1 MQKAIVVLI
10 IIVAAFFILR
20 RFFRALYA
28 DPGESCGCSGCSGC
42 PSQGVCD
49 LEESPG
55 LPDKKPDSVEKEFRR
70 QEQKIRAPR
79 GKKGHIK

>member
-28 DPGESCGCSGCSGC
+28 DPREGCGCGGCSGC
-42 PSQGVCD
+42 PSQGAYD
-49 LEESPG
+49 LEKSLD
-55 LPDKKPDSVEKEFRR
+55 LPDNRSQAGE
-70 QEQKIRAPR
+70 QEPPEHKQ
-79 GKKGHIK
+79 GNGMQ